1 MKILREILLQVLTSL
16 LIGIA
21 FECESAWRLLWLVLG
36 FITMDIY
43 AYYKYKK

>member
-21 FECESAWRLLWLVLG
+21 FVCESAWRLLWLVLG

>member
-1 MKILREILLQVLTSL
+1 MKLLFEILLQVLTAL
-16 LIGIA
+16 LLGIA
-21 FECESAWRLLWLVLG
+21 FECENAWRLLWLFLG